1 MQFTDLKAQ
10 YAALKTDIDARIQR
24 VLDHGQ
30 YISGPEVAELE
41 AALAA
46 HSGAPHCVAVA
57 SGTEALLIALMAI
70 GLQAGDEVIT
80 TPFTFA
86 ATAEMIVLLGGKPVY
101 VDIEPDTCNIDAS
114 LIEAAVTPRTR
125 AIMPVSLYGQV
136 ADMDTI
142 NAIAARH
149 GLVVI
154 EDAAQSFGAR
164 YQGRKSCNVSSI
176 ACTSF
181 FPSKP
186 LGCYGDGGALFTT
199 DAAIAQ
205 AAREI
210 RVHGQSGRYHHTRV
224 GVGGR
229 MDTLQCAVVLAKL
242 PRFDWE
248 IARRQALAERYGR
261 LIRASGAPVQLLA
274 VRPDRDCVWAQ
285 YTVLVSHR
293 QAVQAALQA
302 AGIPTAVHYPKPL
315 HHQPAYAGDCCPDC
329 NPVSIGASQRVLSLP
344 MSADLAA
351 ADQDRVVAALAQACR
366 DAAAATAA

>member
-1 MQFTDLKAQ
+1 MQFTDLKTQ
-10 YAALKTDIDARIQR
+10 YAALKTDIDAGIQR

-30 YISGPEVAELE
+30 YIMGPEVQELE
-41 AALAA
+41 AALVAYT
-46 HSGAPHCVAVA
+46 GAPHCVAVA

-70 GLQAGDEVIT
+70 GLQPGDEVIT

-86 ATAEMIVLLGGKPVY
+86 ATAEVIVLLGGVPVY

-114 LIEAAVTPRTR
+114 LIEARITPRTR

-136 ADMDTI
+136 ADMDAINTI
-142 NAIAARH
+142 AQRH

-154 EDAAQSFGAR
+154 EDAAQSFGATYR
-164 YQGRKSCNVSSI
+164 GQSGVARKSCNLSSI

-186 LGCYGDGGALFTT
+186 LGCYGDGGALFTS
-199 DAAIAQ
+199 DPVIAQ

-229 MDTLQCAVVLAKL
+229 MDTLQCAVLLAKL

-248 IARRQALAERYGR
+248 IARRLALGERYRR

-285 YTVLVSHR
+285 YTVMVDNR
-293 QAVQAALQA
+293 PAVQAALQA

-315 HHQPAYAGDCCPDC
+315 HHQPAYAAGCCPDC
-329 NPVSIGASQRVLSLP
+329 NPHSITAGQRVLSLP
-344 MSADLAA
+344 MSADLSE
-351 ADQDRVVAALAQACR
+351 ADQDRVVAALVLACGR
-366 DAAAATAA
+366 